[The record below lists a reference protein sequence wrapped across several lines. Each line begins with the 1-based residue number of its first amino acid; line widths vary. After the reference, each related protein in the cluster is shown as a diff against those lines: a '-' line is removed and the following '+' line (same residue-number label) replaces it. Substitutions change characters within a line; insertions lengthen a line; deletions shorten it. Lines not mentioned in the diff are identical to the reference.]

1 MVEVTGSAHDREP
14 EQAGRTDGVIAAPGQ
29 RYHCGRANGYLAL
42 CQLGRAQ
49 LSFCAGQEELSA
61 GEGALVAGETA
72 FTVYPQSGGRV
83 FVLPFAVGELGY
95 EPGNSPLLRPL
106 SEESGLILGMLHREL
121 NQRRPGYQE
130 VARGLI
136 IRLLRENLERFA
148 PPQGRARSCA
158 LRLAEIEDYIL
169 GHCMEASLAQ
179 TAAHFYY
186 HPNTLSR
193 FIRSS
198 CGKSYSDYSRDLRL
212 RRAAGLLLQTP
223 LPVYRIAEL
232 CGYSNKT
239 HFYSLFANLFGKTP
253 SEYRRQG
260 LSANP

>member
-1 MVEVTGSAHDREP
+1 M
-14 EQAGRTDGVIAAPGQ
+14 
-29 RYHCGRANGYLAL
+29 
-42 CQLGRAQ
+42 
-49 LSFCAGQEELSA
+49 
-61 GEGALVAGETA
+61 
-72 FTVYPQSGGRV
+72 
-83 FVLPFAVGELGY
+83 
-95 EPGNSPLLRPL
+95 
-106 SEESGLILGMLHREL
+106 GMLHREL

-130 VARGLI
+130 VAWGLI

-169 GHCMEASLAQ
+169 GHCTEASLAQ

-212 RRAAGLLLQTP
+212 RRAAGLLLQP
-223 LPVYRIAEL
+223 PARLQD
-232 CGYSNKT
+232 CGAVRV
-239 HFYSLFANLFGKTP
+239 L
-253 SEYRRQG
+253 Q
-260 LSANP
+260 